1 MKTIKIHL
9 KIAAFLISSMIL
21 LHGCT
26 VYKSSA
32 ATLDEAY
39 KSQNKVKVTTNNNES
54 LKFNSIGF
62 IDSEYYGIS
71 KQENDKV
78 LLDENKIKLIRLKNK
93 TISTIVSI
101 GIPIILGGLVYL
113 IVAATQINNMDLNIS
128 PTDLGL

>member
-9 KIAAFLISSMIL
+9 KIAAFLISLMIL
-21 LHGCT
+21 MQGCT

-32 ATLDEAY
+32 ATLDEAH
-39 KSQNKVKVTTNNNES
+39 KSQNKVKVTTSNNES
-54 LKFNSIGF
+54 IKFNSVDF

-93 TISTIVSI
+93 TLSTIVSI
-101 GIPIILGGLVYL
+101 GTPIVLGGLIYL
-113 IVAATQINNMDLNIS
+113 IVAAAQINNMDLNIS
-128 PTDLGL
+128 PNDLGL